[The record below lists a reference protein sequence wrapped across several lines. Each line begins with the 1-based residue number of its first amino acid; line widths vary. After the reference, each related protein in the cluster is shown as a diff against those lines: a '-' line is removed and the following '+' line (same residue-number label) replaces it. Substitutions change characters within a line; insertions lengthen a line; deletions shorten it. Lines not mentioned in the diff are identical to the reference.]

1 MQQREL
7 KMVTR
12 QPGKW
17 MAKGWGFSC
26 EITWPFWPFS
36 LAAIPNSQ
44 ETPAYNSVKASKGG
58 GERKSGKEASSRCQV
73 VSFSAVTLCLLARPA
88 VVRGGNSCELKQ
100 SVLVNHAA
108 QCDVIL
114 SLVKHWCWY

>member
-1 MQQREL
+1 
-7 KMVTR
+7 MVTR

-44 ETPAYNSVKASKGG
+44 ETPAYNSVKTSKGMEKERVEKKQAG
-58 GERKSGKEASSRCQV
+58 GIFFHGRPLSARSASG
-73 VSFSAVTLCLLARPA
+73 
-88 VVRGGNSCELKQ
+88 G
-100 SVLVNHAA
+100 
-108 QCDVIL
+108 
-114 SLVKHWCWY
+114 